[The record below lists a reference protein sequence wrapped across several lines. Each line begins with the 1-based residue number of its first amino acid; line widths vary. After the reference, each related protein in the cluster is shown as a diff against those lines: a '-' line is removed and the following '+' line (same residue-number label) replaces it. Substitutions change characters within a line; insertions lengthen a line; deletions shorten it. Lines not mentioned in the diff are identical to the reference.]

1 MNGSYCEYL
10 RIYFL
15 GWIGGIMGDLEEV
28 IEEVE
33 EGGGVGLEEEEEEGV
48 VEVAVVVA
56 EEEGGKSHFLTK
68 VDLMTPGS
76 ALKFRYL

>member
-33 EGGGVGLEEEEEEGV
+33 EGGGVGLEEEEEEGA
-48 VEVAVVVA
+48 VEVVLA
-56 EEEGGKSHFLTK
+56 EEGGGKFHCLPK
-68 VDLMTPGS
+68 VDLMILAQLS
-76 ALKFRYL
+76 SSDIC

>member
-1 MNGSYCEYL
+1 MNGSYCEYS
-10 RIYFL
+10 RMYFL
-15 GWIGGIMGDLEEV
+15 GRIEGIMGDLEEV

-33 EGGGVGLEEEEEEGV
+33 EGGGVGLEEEEGV